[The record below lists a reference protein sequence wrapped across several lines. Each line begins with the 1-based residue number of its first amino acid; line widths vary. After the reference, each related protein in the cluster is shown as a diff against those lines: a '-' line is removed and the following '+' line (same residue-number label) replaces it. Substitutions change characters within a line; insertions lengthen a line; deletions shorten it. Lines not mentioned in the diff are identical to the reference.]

1 MARGRRGDIRVARR
15 GTTASGGGPEARR
28 SPAKAR
34 RFWLAAM
41 AGVVVVVAGLAGTT
55 EVRRRV
61 YTSRLPALPDLS
73 AQPASIGGHL
83 READRSARA
92 NPLSAEAVAAL
103 CLAYHADLF
112 YDQADRCYLAA
123 EDVSPQDW
131 RWTYYRALVQNA
143 RGNGDAVVAGMRRV
157 VGEAPEFGPA
167 WLRLGEAEFKAGH
180 YDRAEEAWTRAGSTN
195 EPEHE
200 ATAGSPA
207 HVPGARISTYAALGL
222 ARIALLRGEP
232 DRARQILEPAVS
244 SAPKFGPAFRVL
256 GASYE
261 ALGRSADA
269 GRALHLANR
278 LRAYASYAD
287 PLVDALV
294 RESRSSTFLLQQ
306 AAEANDFGNVAWDE
320 YVTRR
325 ALEFDAGNADAAY
338 RLGGILRGLA
348 RHAEALEVYRRY
360 HQLVPDD
367 FQGLG
372 QIGSCLTDLGQFA
385 EAEPLLRQA
394 ATGLDDATSHY
405 NLGLLLA
412 RLGRLQEAV
421 IEYERALDR
430 DSQDANTRSNLAAV
444 LVRQG
449 KLDAAT
455 RQLASALEIDPDN
468 ASAHTNLG
476 AVLAQEGHFEQAARQ
491 FRDAMRLDPGQI
503 QARTGLQAIGPGAK

>member
-1 MARGRRGDIRVARR
+1 
-15 GTTASGGGPEARR
+15 
-28 SPAKAR
+28 
-34 RFWLAAM
+34 
-41 AGVVVVVAGLAGTT
+41 
-55 EVRRRV
+55 
-61 YTSRLPALPDLS
+61 
-73 AQPASIGGHL
+73 
-83 READRSARA
+83 
-92 NPLSAEAVAAL
+92 
-103 CLAYHADLF
+103 
-112 YDQADRCYLAA
+112 
-123 EDVSPQDW
+123 
-131 RWTYYRALVQNA
+131 
-143 RGNGDAVVAGMRRV
+143 
-157 VGEAPEFGPA
+157 
-167 WLRLGEAEFKAGH
+167 
-180 YDRAEEAWTRAGSTN
+180 
-195 EPEHE
+195 
-200 ATAGSPA
+200 
-207 HVPGARISTYAALGL
+207 
-222 ARIALLRGEP
+222 
-232 DRARQILEPAVS
+232 
-244 SAPKFGPAFRVL
+244 
-256 GASYE
+256 
-261 ALGRSADA
+261 
-269 GRALHLANR
+269 
-278 LRAYASYAD
+278 
-287 PLVDALV
+287 LVDALV